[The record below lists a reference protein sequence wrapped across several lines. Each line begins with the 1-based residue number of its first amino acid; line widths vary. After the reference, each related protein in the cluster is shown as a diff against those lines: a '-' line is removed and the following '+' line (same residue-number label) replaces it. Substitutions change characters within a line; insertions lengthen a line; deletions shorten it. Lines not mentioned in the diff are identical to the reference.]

1 MIYLFEDKVGRMAL
15 YMKGELDSSLIKH
28 AVMDCK
34 KDEINQYIDEHYR
47 DANAVLFHVSYT
59 FPQRGVTNDAV
70 REAFL
75 SKGIPFIFFSG
86 GSNNSL
92 GKTREGIPFAD
103 IRSEDMYSNLPFF
116 IGEFR
121 STGRLN
127 IPLLV
132 YGQNYMRNS
141 LLKAMEWVNDLLWEL
156 KRDEP
161 VAPPVARTLVSGIR
175 NSMHEDELKE
185 DKNDLLSFIDQH
197 FSAGDLTPDSI
208 IVQLQKIL
216 DRH

>member
-1 MIYLFEDKVGRMAL
+1 MFEDKEGRMAL
-15 YMKGELDSSLIKH
+15 YMKGNLDSNLIKR
-28 AVMDCK
+28 AIMNCK
-34 KDEINQYIDEHYR
+34 KDEINQYIDDCYR

-75 SKGIPFIFFSG
+75 SKGIPFIYFSG
-86 GSNNSL
+86 GSNNSI

-103 IRSEDMYSNLPFF
+103 IRSEDMYSHLPLFLE
-116 IGEFR
+116 EFK
-121 STGRLN
+121 STGRVN

-132 YGQNYMRNS
+132 YGKNYMMNS
-141 LLKAMEWVNDLLWEL
+141 LLKAMEWVNDQLWDL

-161 VAPPVARTLVSGIR
+161 IAPPVARMLVSGIR
-175 NSMHEDELKE
+175 NGMHEDELKE
-185 DKNDLLSFIDQH
+185 DKNDLLNFIDQH
-197 FSAGDLTPDSI
+197 FSLGDLTPDSI
-208 IVQLQKIL
+208 IVQFQKII